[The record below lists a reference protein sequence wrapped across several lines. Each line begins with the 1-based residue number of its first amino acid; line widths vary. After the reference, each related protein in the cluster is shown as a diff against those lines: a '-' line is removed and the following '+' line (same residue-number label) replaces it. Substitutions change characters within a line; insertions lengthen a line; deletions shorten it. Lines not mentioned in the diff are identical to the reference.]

1 MKTNKNKKWVDL
13 TSTLIIFL
21 ACLLAFQL
29 YKEVKHPNAHS
40 NAEVLPD
47 IPIMKFGYD
56 LNVFNIQEEVIEKNQ
71 VLSDI
76 LVKEGVS
83 YKDIHDLA
91 QGAKDVFDVRNLRAG
106 KKYVVV
112 KDSCQEPE
120 ALVYVPSVY
129 KYVKYNLK
137 DTLSTEIVEKKIEKC
152 IETGTGKLESSLWNA
167 MVDNGMP
174 PSLINKMEDAL
185 AWSIDF
191 YHTQKGDEYKLIY
204 EREYIDG
211 EPVGVG
217 KLIGAYYKNYDNEYY
232 AVHYENDLYGGY
244 YDLEGRPTKK
254 AFLKAPVKFSRI
266 SSKFSLNRYHP
277 VLKRRKAHY
286 GTDYAAA
293 YGTPIFSVANGVV
306 TKVAYT
312 KNNGRYVKI
321 KHDKTYQTQYLHMS
335 RYAAGLKVGMHVKQ
349 GQTIGYVGS
358 SGLAT
363 GPHVCFR
370 FWKNGKQVNHLKENF
385 PPADPMPEEEL
396 DAFFK
401 YRDNVVNLL
410 DNIGN
415 SQASLIADYDS
426 EIIQAP

>member
-1 MKTNKNKKWVDL
+1 MKNNKTRRKVDIIASIL
-13 TSTLIIFL
+13 IFSTCFV
-21 ACLLAFQL
+21 AFQL
-29 YKEVKHPNAHS
+29 YKEVRFPAAKT
-40 NAEVLPD
+40 NAEVIQE

-56 LNVFNIQEEVIEKNQ
+56 LNLFKVEENTIQKNQ

-83 YKDIHDLA
+83 YSDIHNLA
-91 QGAKDVFDVRNLRAG
+91 ENAKDVFDVRNLRAG
-106 KKYVVV
+106 KTYAIV
-112 KDSCQEPE
+112 KDSCMEPE
-120 ALVYVPSVY
+120 ALVYIPSVY

-137 DTLSTEIVEKKIEKC
+137 DTLATEIVEKKIEKC
-152 IETGTGKLESSLWNA
+152 IETGTGKLSSSLWNT
-167 MVDNGMP
+167 MIDNGMP
-174 PSLINKMEDAL
+174 PALISKMEDAL

-191 YHTQKGDEYKLIY
+191 YHTQKDDEYKLIY

-211 EPVGVG
+211 EAVGVG
-217 KLIGAYYKNYDNEYY
+217 KLLGAYYKNYDNEYY
-232 AVHYENDLYGGY
+232 AVYYDHEHYSGY

-254 AFLKAPVKFSRI
+254 AFLKAPVKFARI
-266 SSKFSLNRYHP
+266 SSKFSLNRFHP
-277 VLKRRKAHY
+277 VLKRNKAHF

-306 TKVAYT
+306 MQVSST
-312 KNNGRYVKI
+312 KNNGRFVKI
-321 KHDKTYQTQYLHMS
+321 KHDNVYQTQYLHMS
-335 RYAAGLKVGMHVKQ
+335 KFAEGLKPGMHVKQ

-385 PPADPMPEEEL
+385 PPAEPMPVDEL
-396 DAFFK
+396 EAFFAH
-401 YRDNVVNLL
+401 RDSVIQLL

-415 SQASLIADYDS
+415 AQASIIADYDS
-426 EIIQAP
+426 EVIEP